1 MVILSSKN
9 RQTLS
14 KITNDC
20 AKYTLKHLKLDNA
33 LKAAEL
39 SILITDNKTIQKIY
53 KETRGKNYA
62 TNVLSFPFL
71 DIKKINPK
79 SKNPIILGD
88 IICSYEKLQEE
99 ALEQNKTLNHHFT
112 HLMVHS
118 ILHLLGY
125 DHEKAKD
132 AKKMEALEIEI
143 LSKYFK
149 IKNPYIL
156 N

>member
-1 MVILSSKN
+1 M
-9 RQTLS
+9 
-14 KITNDC
+14 
-20 AKYTLKHLKLDNA
+20 
-33 LKAAEL
+33 
-39 SILITDNKTIQKIY
+39 LITDNKTIQKIN

-71 DIKKINPK
+71 DFNEGQSSYTHK
-79 SKNPIILGD
+79 SQTPMILGD

-99 ALEQNKTLNHHFT
+99 ANAQSKPINNHFT

-118 ILHLLGY
+118 ILHLLGF

-143 LSKYFK
+143 LAKYFK
-149 IKNPYIL
+149 IKNPYIS
-156 N
+156 